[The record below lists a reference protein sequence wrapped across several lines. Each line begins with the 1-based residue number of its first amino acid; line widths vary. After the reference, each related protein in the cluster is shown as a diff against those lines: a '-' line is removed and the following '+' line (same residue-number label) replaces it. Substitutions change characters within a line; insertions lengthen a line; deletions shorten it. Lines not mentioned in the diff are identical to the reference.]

1 MAPVIVALKNSG
13 WAVPYVVTTG
23 QHEDVVA
30 APLQL
35 FGVRPNHNLSI
46 ERESGSLN
54 ELFGKALLALDAVIE
69 RIRPDCLIAQGDT
82 TSVAAASIAAFQ
94 RRLPFIHLE
103 AGLRTGIIDEPF
115 PEEMNRR
122 IASLCASL
130 HCAPTELAYANLV
143 AEGIDKA
150 NCVITGNTVIDA
162 LLHVANADP
171 GTPAKFPSAP
181 KVILATAHRR
191 ENFGAPLEKSLKG
204 LRTAIDAFPDL
215 ALFFVA
221 HPNPRAHRPVY
232 RLLADHPRIVVTESL
247 DYASLV
253 AALKRSWAVVTDS
266 GGLQEEAP
274 ALGKPVLVLRD
285 VTERPE
291 AVSAGAV
298 RIIGSESRDVFE
310 AISELYE
317 DEGLYARMSVPLFP
331 YGDGHAA
338 ERVVTAIRRFLRRH
352 ERDAPSREIDR
363 RDPAR
368 AKT

>member
-1 MAPVIVALKNSG
+1 MAPVIAALKNCG
-13 WAVPYVVTTG
+13 WATPYVVTTG
-23 QHEDVVA
+23 QHEDIVVA
-30 APLQL
+30 PLLL
-35 FGVRPNHNLSI
+35 FNVRPNQNLSI
-46 ERESGSLN
+46 ERETGSLN
-54 ELFGKALLALDAVIE
+54 EFFGKAILALDAVIE
-69 RIRPDCLIAQGDT
+69 RMRPDCLVAQGDT
-82 TSVAAASIAAFQ
+82 TSVAAASVAAFQ
-94 RRLPFIHLE
+94 RRVPFIHVE

-130 HCAPTELAYANLV
+130 HCAPTQLAYANLV
-143 AEGIDKA
+143 AEGIDKR

-162 LLHVANADP
+162 LMHVANTDP
-171 GTPAKFPSAP
+171 ETPANFPASP

-204 LRTAIDAFPDL
+204 LRMAIDAHPDL

-232 RLLADHPRIVVTESL
+232 RLLSDHPRIVVTESI

-253 AALKRSWAVVTDS
+253 AALKHSWAVVTDS

-298 RIIGSESRDVFE
+298 RIVGLESRDVFE
-310 AISELYE
+310 AISELHE
-317 DEGLYARMSVPLFP
+317 DNGLYARMSVPVFP

-338 ERVVTAIRRFLRRH
+338 KRVVASIHRLLQKQQ
-352 ERDAPSREIDR
+352 RDA
-363 RDPAR
+363 ALN
-368 AKT
+368 